1 MQDYQAVTYLLH
13 AVNFSSVR
21 ASGVMFS
28 WGGPGHIPGKEGRLD
43 KNRVILRELTV
54 NCFAVFCVYFSG
66 SVRVCLDAA
75 QSLCAMQTVSAAVDG
90 S

>member
-28 WGGPGHIPGKEGRLD
+28 WGGPGYIPGKEGRLD

-54 NCFAVFCVYFSG
+54 NCFAVFCV
-66 SVRVCLDAA
+66 
-75 QSLCAMQTVSAAVDG
+75 SLVLSVSAWMRHSRCVQCRQSAPQSTVVN
-90 S
+90 